1 MEAFAQFLH
10 MGGYGAYVW
19 SAYAFAGVVLALN
32 ILLAQRAE
40 SDGLRHL
47 RHCETSIHIR
57 RGAEARVAGLGGSHG
72 YSAPASQCYDVAIH
86 RGRAGYDAKCH

>member
-40 SDGLRHL
+40 RIELTRL
-47 RHCETSIHIR
+47 
-57 RGAEARVAGLGGSHG
+57 AARVATGDDDD
-72 YSAPASQCYDVAIH
+72 PTT
-86 RGRAGYDAKCH
+86 